1 MSSGSNCIS
10 VCLIPTDT
18 QHVFFQMNTHAV
30 LFSTS
35 HQNCLNPAG
44 DHTML
49 FVFVCDLYVRS
60 NRLNGEE
67 VAGLC
72 ASRTLVYLFCAC
84 ILSFFSFSWC
94 RGLAAVC
101 DCSITWTFL
110 LTFCVRLTPSLT
122 IQDKVIGDV
131 TFPVCHNDNCQVFSL

>member
-18 QHVFFQMNTHAV
+18 QYVFFQMNTHAV

-49 FVFVCDLYVRS
+49 FVFVCELYVRS

-72 ASRTLVYLFCAC
+72 ASRTLVY
-84 ILSFFSFSWC
+84 FFLCVYSVIF
-94 RGLAAVC
+94 L
-101 DCSITWTFL
+101 FL
-110 LTFCVRLTPSLT
+110 LVSRVGCCL
-122 IQDKVIGDV
+122 
-131 TFPVCHNDNCQVFSL
+131 